1 MREQGT
7 TLYITGAGVSA
18 DSGIPTFRGHDGY
31 WTIGSR
37 NYTPQEMATRAMYLG
52 DPAQFLLWY
61 YRRFAAYRHV
71 QPNAVHH
78 WLAGQCNAG
87 QCNAGQCND
96 SSSGGP
102 SGGSSGGSPR
112 ARLITQNIDG
122 LDGKAGNRDYISIHG
137 RLNKMT
143 LLHDQSLFDQRP
155 SDQRPSDQRSSDQPP
170 DHPDSDH
177 DANHDADHD
186 ANHDYGVGLCDAPW
200 DEVAAS
206 LSSQTSLSN
215 QTSLSSQT
223 SLSKQTSPTPADT
236 TDPDDPAETNEAA
249 LIAALLAAC
258 RIPPSGPQMG
268 VSLKPYVLLFDEYY
282 TDLYRMTEAERWMNS
297 ASRMVFM
304 GTSFSVNIT
313 AIALRTA
320 VQRGI
325 PVEIVDPE
333 PIDLAASFG
342 IPAGMADISYHAM
355 TAEAWVQSQG

>member
-1 MREQGT
+1 MT

-71 QPNAVHH
+71 QPNAVHR
-78 WLAGQCNAG
+78 WLAAQCNG
-87 QCNAGQCND
+87 GGG
-96 SSSGGP
+96 SGG
-102 SGGSSGGSPR
+102 

-122 LDGKAGNRDYISIHG
+122 LDGKAGNEDYISIHG
-137 RLNKMT
+137 RLDRMT
-143 LLHDQSLFDQRP
+143 LLHDQSLFDHRG
-155 SDQRPSDQRSSDQPP
+155 DCT
-170 DHPDSDH
+170 
-177 DANHDADHD
+177 AGA
-186 ANHDYGVGLCDAPW
+186 AAEAGIALLDAPW

-206 LSSQTSLSN
+206 LADIGANGLA
-215 QTSLSSQT
+215 
-223 SLSKQTSPTPADT
+223 PADG
-236 TDPDDPAETNEAA
+236 PADEASEPA

-258 RIPPSGPQMG
+258 RIPRAGPQMG

-282 TDLYRMTEAERWMNS
+282 TDLYRMTEAEAWMNG

-313 AIALRTA
+313 AIALRVA

-342 IPAGMADISYHAM
+342 IPTGMADISYRRMKAQ
-355 TAEAWVQSQG
+355 AWVVAQG